1 MTTQEQIDQL
11 KKELEELKNNPLRC
25 PLDLLSEEA
34 IKNCLT
40 SGVDSTARS
49 KTITIG
55 AGGGSA
61 DVIKDPSGYVR
72 FKVEKREVWIPFF
85 TT

>member
-1 MTTQEQIDQL
+1 MTTQEQIDEL
-11 KKELEELKNNPLRC
+11 KKELEDLKQNPLKF

-34 IKNCLT
+34 IKNSLT
-40 SGVDSTARS
+40 SGSDSTART

-61 DVIKDPSGYVR
+61 DVIKDPDGYIR

>member
-1 MTTQEQIDQL
+1 MTTQEQID
-11 KKELEELKNNPLRC
+11 ELKRQLDEVKKNPLSF

-34 IKNCLT
+34 IKNSIT
-40 SGVDSTARS
+40 SGVDSTARQQ
-49 KTITIG
+49 TITIG

-61 DVIKDPSGYVR
+61 SVIKNPDGYIR